1 MTSSLSLYGNS
12 GCIGNLSKSQSL
24 QDSKLKGSLR
34 KRSRN
39 SSIGNRRRWQPGL
52 EAMENNVSIS
62 VSLEGNIS
70 SIPNSII
77 NDSKMS
83 TDNGL
88 DTSFIN
94 HAAVAWAEMR
104 RQWVGHQAE
113 VPKKAP
119 REPVIS
125 WCTTYDDLL
134 STSERFPQPIPLS
147 VRSLSVSSFSSVDHV
162 ISF

>member
-1 MTSSLSLYGNS
+1 MG

-147 VRSLSVSSFSSVDHV
+147 EMVDFLVDIWHEEGLYD
-162 ISF
+162 

>member
-119 REPVIS
+119 REPLVHNI
-125 WCTTYDDLL
+125 
-134 STSERFPQPIPLS
+134 
-147 VRSLSVSSFSSVDHV
+147 
-162 ISF
+162 

>member
-1 MTSSLSLYGNS
+1 MQSS
-12 GCIGNLSKSQSL
+12 GCIGNLSKSESL

-39 SSIGNRRRWQPGL
+39 SSIGNRRRWQGL
-52 EAMENNVSIS
+52 EAMENNISIS

-83 TDNGL
+83 TDNCL

-94 HAAVAWAEMR
+94 HGMTLF
-104 RQWVGHQAE
+104 
-113 VPKKAP
+113 
-119 REPVIS
+119 
-125 WCTTYDDLL
+125 CDLSIL
-134 STSERFPQPIPLS
+134 SCS
-147 VRSLSVSSFSSVDHV
+147 V
-162 ISF
+162 

>member
-1 MTSSLSLYGNS
+1 MISSLSLYGSS

-24 QDSKLKGSLR
+24 QDSKLKGSLI
-34 KRSRN
+34 KKSQY
-39 SSIGNRRRWQPGL
+39 SSTGNRRRWQSGQ

-70 SIPNSII
+70 SIPNSIV

-83 TDNGL
+83 MENGV
-88 DTSFIN
+88 DASFIN

-113 VPKKAP
+113 VLKKTA

-125 WCTTYDDLL
+125 WSTTYDDLL
-134 STSERFPQPIPLS
+134 STSAHFPQPIPLS
-147 VRSLSVSSFSSVDHV
+147 MVDFLVDIWHEEGLYD
-162 ISF
+162 

>member
-147 VRSLSVSSFSSVDHV
+147 EMVDFLVDIWHEEGLYD
-162 ISF
+162 